1 MKKFILSFLTI
12 LASLSLHAYP
22 TLSDSTVV
30 SMLTYAKTTEIHAMY
45 GHTAIRVKDSVNHVD
60 LIFNY
65 GTFDFQSPNFVY
77 RFTKG
82 DADYILSVTSYEYLP
97 IESYIRHMSVREQV
111 LNLNQKE
118 KQSIFEALMVN
129 AEPQNRS
136 YKYNFLFDNCATRP
150 RIIIENNVEGKILY
164 KDSIPTLTF
173 RRLIH
178 DCTGKHKWLTF
189 GIDLVLG
196 SGLDRK
202 ATYLEQMFLPQYLED
217 AYKRAVI
224 VDSTG
229 VERPL
234 IVSDREILPAEP
246 LAAETEPFL
255 FSPNAVTAFF
265 MVLIFI
271 VSFFGFRKDRLKTWM
286 DTALFL
292 IYGLA
297 GSLIFF
303 LAFISTHPATYP
315 NYALFVM
322 HPLHLFFAIACLI
335 PPLKRHLVYYHMA
348 NTAILAVFLLLVWF
362 LPQQFSV
369 AFLFLTFTL
378 FFRSLFRTLSFIK
391 SKGAIQIA

>member
-1 MKKFILSFLTI
+1 MKKFILSLLTI
-12 LASLSLHAYP
+12 VASISLHAYP
-22 TLSDSTVV
+22 TLSDKTVI
-30 SMLTYAKTTEIHAMY
+30 SMLTYAKTNEIHAMY

-82 DADYILSVTSYEYLP
+82 DADYILSVTNFEYLP

-111 LNLNQKE
+111 LNLNPDE
-118 KQSIFEALMVN
+118 KQKVFDALMIN

-150 RIIIENNVEGKILY
+150 RLIIENNVEGKIIY

-178 DCTGKHKWLTF
+178 DCTGKHQWLTF
-189 GIDLVLG
+189 GIDLILG
-196 SGLDRK
+196 SELDRK
-202 ATYLEQMFLPQYLED
+202 STYIEQMFLPQYMED
-217 AYKRAVI
+217 AYRRAVI
-224 VDSTG
+224 VDSVG
-229 VERPL
+229 VERKL
-234 IVSDREILPAEP
+234 VVSDQEILPAEP
-246 LAAETEPFL
+246 LTAETEPYL
-255 FSPNAVTAFF
+255 LSPNAVTAFF
-265 MVLIFI
+265 MVLIFL
-271 VSFFGFRKDRLKTWM
+271 VSFLGFRKKRLYAWI
-286 DTALFL
+286 DVVLFL

-303 LAFISTHPATYP
+303 MTFISTHPATNP

-322 HPLHLFFAIACLI
+322 HPLHLLFAITCLI

-348 NTAILAVFLLLVWF
+348 NAAILAVFLLLVWF
-362 LPQQFSV
+362 LPQQFAV

-378 FFRSLFRTLSFIK
+378 LFRSFFRTLLFIK
-391 SKGAIQIA
+391 R